1 MDSRADDIVVVRSGQ
16 SVLVE
21 GEELILGVSGA
32 HRVVAGGFYSRS
44 DFVHG
49 ESIIPLVKRQ

>member
-16 SVLVE
+16 SVLVK

-32 HRVVAGGFYSRS
+32 HRIVAGGFHSRCH
-44 DFVHG
+44 FIHG
-49 ESIIPLVKRQ
+49 KSTVQLLERQ